1 MKDGGV
7 KACVAIGA
15 IVAMYGI
22 YCLNNPGADGLV
34 FGSVLAAV
42 TGLAGYSV
50 AVVTKTGSK
59 G

>member
-7 KACVAIGA
+7 KACVAMA
-15 IVAMYGI
+15 SIVAMYGI
-22 YCLNNPGADGLV
+22 YCFNNPGADGII

-50 AVVTKTGSK
+50 AVVTKTGK

>member
-1 MKDGGV
+1 MKDGAL
-7 KACVAIGA
+7 KAAVAMPC

-22 YCLNNPGADGLV
+22 YCFNNPGADGLV

-42 TGLAGYSV
+42 TALAGYSV
-50 AVVTKTGSK
+50 AVVTKTGLK